1 MSLSKEELQRYSRHL
16 LMEEFGA
23 DAQQKLKDAR
33 VLVVGAGGLGCP
45 CLLYLTAAGIGILG
59 IADDDVVS
67 ISNLQ
72 RQVLFNTEDVGH
84 PKAEVAKSHLQKK
97 NPFIEIEIHPRISK
111 DNVFDILSDYD
122 LVIDGSD
129 NFSTRYLLNDACV
142 IVNKPYIY
150 GALFK
155 FEGQVSTFNFKNGP
169 TYRCLY
175 PEAPAPGE
183 VPACGEAGVLGVLPG
198 IIGTWQATEAIKVIT
213 GVGYPLSGKLLIIN
227 LLTNDINIL
236 RFKANE
242 GNRQIKEIV
251 LYDESCLVDPHSI
264 DYTTLNQWLET
275 EDIQLI
281 DVREEYEF
289 ESYNIGGV
297 NIPFADLEDNLSVI
311 QADKKTILVCQTGA
325 RSMKAINLLKVSFP
339 QLSIYNLK
347 GGVQS
352 TL

>member
-1 MSLSKEELQRYSRHL
+1 MTLSKEELQRYSRHL

-23 DAQQKLKDAR
+23 EAQQKLKEAR

-45 CLLYLTAAGIGILG
+45 CLLYLTAAGVGSLG

-67 ISNLQ
+67 VSNLQ
-72 RQVLFNTEDVGH
+72 RQVLFNTEDVGL
-84 PKAEVAKSHLQKK
+84 PKAETAKAHLQKK
-97 NPFIEIEIHPRISK
+97 NPLIKIDTYPRITK
-111 DNVFDILSDYD
+111 DNVFHILSNYD

-142 IVNKPYIY
+142 IVNKAYIY

-155 FEGQVSTFNFKNGP
+155 FEGQVSSFNYREGP

-175 PEAPAPGE
+175 PEAPEAGE

-213 GVGYPLSGKLLIIN
+213 GVGEPLSGKLLIIN
-227 LLTNDINIL
+227 LLTNDFNIL
-236 RFKANE
+236 RFKANQV
-242 GNRQIKEIV
+242 NREIKELGV
-251 LYDESCLVDPHSI
+251 YDEVCEIEINSI
-264 DYTTLNQWLET
+264 DHVKLNNWLET

-289 ESYNIGGV
+289 ESYNIGGI
-297 NIPFADLEDNLSVI
+297 NIPIDELEDNFSAI
-311 QADKKTILVCQTGA
+311 QLDKKTVVICQTGV
-325 RSMKAINLLKVSFP
+325 RSLKAMELLKLNFSEIN
-339 QLSIYNLK
+339 IYNLK
-347 GGVQS
+347 GGLQS